1 MREKARTRQGRS
13 RVACAYPSGAADRVP
28 SMSSPRVRLVI
39 ILSVVTVAAYAV
51 FASGLWLSKEHP
63 TLAGLET
70 LEWEDVKSRL
80 ASGEWV
86 LVDARSERKFA
97 NGHLPGAYSLPA
109 DAPAEYLSFAVAE
122 WPQDSVVVVYCGS
135 PTCSLAAE
143 LANRLQNEAGVRDVR
158 VLVGNYFK
166 HLYRGE

>member
-1 MREKARTRQGRS
+1 
-13 RVACAYPSGAADRVP
+13 
-28 SMSSPRVRLVI
+28 MSTPRVRLVI
-39 ILSVVTVAAYAV
+39 AAVVASLAACAV
-51 FASGLWLSKEHP
+51 FAWDHWRTKEYP
-63 TLAGLET
+63 ALAGLKRVD
-70 LEWEDVKSRL
+70 WEEAEPRV

-86 LVDARSERKFA
+86 LVDARSESKFA

-109 DAPAEYLSFAVAE
+109 EAPAEYLRFAVAE
-122 WPQDSVVVVYCGS
+122 WPPDGVVVSYCGS
-135 PTCSLAAE
+135 PACGLAAE